1 MLEKS
6 FGLLF
11 YLKKPKKYEKG
22 NMPIYMRVTVDGVPK
37 EISTGREWDPAK
49 WNVHAQRASG
59 LKEESKLLNV
69 FLDTLQTKVYE
80 AKRQLIDGNKTVTSE
95 VLINV
100 LKGKTDR
107 PKMLMEI
114 FQHHN
119 DQLKTLVGKEF
130 SPATLERYK
139 TSFDHTRSFLKWK
152 YRVSDLAIKSLD
164 FEFITEYDF
173 WLRSVRNCNHNTT
186 IKYLGNF
193 RKIVNRCVRNGWLI
207 RDPFAGFAMTKK
219 EVDREFLTEEE
230 LQRIREKIFVTDR
243 LNQVRDIFLFAC
255 FTGLAYADV
264 KKLQHTEICIG
275 IDGDKWIFTSR
286 QKTDTP
292 SRIPLLPF
300 ALDIIDH
307 YKNHPSCVQ
316 KGRVLPVPSNQK
328 MNAYLKEIADVC
340 GITKPL
346 TSHIARH
353 TFATTVT
360 LNNGVP
366 IESVSKMLGHKNLR
380 TTQHYAKILD
390 RKVGEDMNLLKKKI
404 AGKVFAVGLKVA
416 NDQ

>member
-11 YLKKPKKYEKG
+11 YLKKPKSYQKG
-22 NMPIYMRVTVDGVPK
+22 NMPIYLRITVDGVPK
-37 EISTGREWDPAK
+37 ELSTGSEWDPSR

-59 LKEESKLLNV
+59 SREDSKALNAY
-69 FLDTLQTKVYE
+69 LDTLQTKVYE
-80 AKRQLIDGNKTVTSE
+80 AKRPLLERGKTITAE
-95 VLINV
+95 MLKNI

-114 FQHHN
+114 FRYHN
-119 DQLKTLVGKEF
+119 DQMKTLVGKEVCA
-130 SPATLERYK
+130 ATLERYE
-139 TSFDHTRSFLKWK
+139 TSLAHTRSFLQWK
-152 YRVSDLAIKSLD
+152 YNVSDMEIKSLD
-164 FEFITEYDF
+164 FEIITEYDF
-173 WLRSVRNCNHNTT
+173 WLRSVRKCNHNTT

-193 RKIVNRCVRNGWLI
+193 RKIVNRCVRNGWLL

-230 LQRIREKIFVTDR
+230 LQRIRCKLFATER
-243 LNQVRDIFLFAC
+243 LHQIRDIFLFAC
-255 FTGLAYADV
+255 FTGLVYADV
-264 KKLQHTEICIG
+264 KKLHHSEIRIG
-275 IDGDKWIFTSR
+275 LDGDKWIFTSR
-286 QKTDTP
+286 QKTDVP

-300 ALDIIDH
+300 ALAIIDL
-307 YKNHPSCVQ
+307 YRDHPVCVQ
-316 KGRVLPVPSNQK
+316 KGRALPVPSNQK
-328 MNAYLKEIADVC
+328 MNAYLKEIADLC

-346 TSHIARH
+346 TFHIARH
-353 TFATTVT
+353 TFATTIT

-390 RKVGEDMNLLKKKI
+390 RKVGEDMNLLRKRMEGKGF
-404 AGKVFAVGLKVA
+404 AG
-416 NDQ
+416 Q